1 VGDGALRRRSDEKRA
16 PVLFA
21 MMELLRTQT
30 KEDRMKLRR
39 RRPRQ
44 IGAPPGQLETP
55 SEADEVRISRYRYDA
70 GRVLDDRPAD
80 IEAALE
86 ERWGV
91 TWINLDGIPGKRD
104 LERMAD
110 ALSIHPLVLEDMQ
123 TNGHRPTFEDYG
135 QYLFVV
141 FTMLSWN
148 EAEREIREEQ
158 VSLLLFD
165 SLVITVQQRA
175 GDVLEPLRR
184 RISVGG
190 GRIRRMGADY
200 LAFAL
205 LDVVV
210 DNYYP
215 VLEHIDDETVHLEED
230 TLRDRA
236 DDDRI
241 YGLRRELIDLRRLIW
256 PLRNV
261 LAGLKSAESD
271 LLTEDVRPFLADL
284 HDNGIGVLETFEV
297 LRDHIAA
304 VTELLASRLSTNLN
318 VVMKTLTVIASIFIP
333 LTFIA
338 GIYGMNFAYMPE
350 LTWRYGYF
358 AVLGVMAF
366 VAVVMVLLFRRRRWI

>member
-1 VGDGALRRRSDEKRA
+1 MT
-16 PVLFA
+16 F
-21 MMELLRTQT
+21 
-30 KEDRMKLRR
+30 RR
-39 RRPRQ
+39 RRPQQ

-55 SEADEVRISRYRYDA
+55 SQVGEARISRYRYDA
-70 GRVLDDRPAD
+70 GRVSVDEPAN
-80 IEAALE
+80 IEASLQD
-86 ERWGV
+86 RWGV
-91 TWINLDGIPGKRD
+91 SWINIDGVPGKRD
-104 LERMAD
+104 LERMAE

-123 TNGHRPTFEDYG
+123 TSDHRPTFEDYG
-135 QYLFVV
+135 DYLFVV

-148 EAEREIREEQ
+148 DREREIREEQ

-165 SLVITVQQRA
+165 SLLITVQQRA

-184 RISVGG
+184 RISTGR

-215 VLEHIDDETVHLEED
+215 VLEHIDDEIVHLEED

-241 YGLRRELIDLRRLIW
+241 YGLRRELIDLRRFIR
-256 PLRNV
+256 PLRAV
-261 LAGLKSAESD
+261 LTGLKAAESD

-284 HDNGIGVLETFEV
+284 HDNGVGVLETFEV

-338 GIYGMNFAYMPE
+338 GIYGMNFAHMPE
-350 LTWRYGYF
+350 LSWRYGYF
-358 AVLGVMAF
+358 AVLGVMSL
-366 VAVVMVLLFRRRRWI
+366 VAVGMVLVFRRRRWI

>member
-1 VGDGALRRRSDEKRA
+1 
-16 PVLFA
+16 
-21 MMELLRTQT
+21 
-30 KEDRMKLRR
+30 MKLRR

>member
-1 VGDGALRRRSDEKRA
+1 
-16 PVLFA
+16 
-21 MMELLRTQT
+21 
-30 KEDRMKLRR
+30 MKLRR

-55 SEADEVRISRYRYDA
+55 SEAEEVRISRYRYDSR
-70 GRVLDDRPAD
+70 RVFADAPAD
-80 IEAALE
+80 IDAALE
-86 ERWGV
+86 DRWGV

-104 LERMAD
+104 LERMAE

-135 QYLFVV
+135 RYIFVV
-141 FTMLSWN
+141 FTMLSWD
-148 EAEREIREEQ
+148 ETEREIREEQ

-165 SLVITVQQRA
+165 ALVITVQQRA

-184 RISVGG
+184 RISAGG

-215 VLEHIDDETVHLEED
+215 VLEHIDDEIVHLEED

-256 PLRNV
+256 PLRSV
-261 LAGLKSAESD
+261 LSGLKSAESD

-350 LTWRYGYF
+350 LAWHYGYF
-358 AVLGVMAF
+358 AVLGVMAV